1 MNLKFYV
8 STAEKERLNKTT
20 FLSQETPIIGE
31 PVDDFD
37 ILNPTFTVINP
48 PNYLNGF
55 NYFYCEE
62 TQRYYFLDKPRILSG
77 NRVEITGNVDPLF
90 SHMAAINTMKVIAK
104 RSSNHYNKYV
114 IDREQLTSNQKMTQI
129 LSFGRNVCNPA
140 NLTTG
145 SRCFLV
151 ALGKTSIGGE

>member
-8 STAEKERLNKTT
+8 STAEKERLNKTN
-20 FLSQETPIIGE
+20 FLSQETAIIGE

-90 SHMAAINTMKVIAK
+90 SHLTHVNNIPVIAI
-104 RSSNHYNKYV
+104 RSSNLYNKFV
-114 IDREQLTSNQKMTQI
+114 VDKEQITTNNPITQI
-129 LSFGRNVCNPA
+129 LSFGNMVARPA
-140 NLTTG
+140 SLTEG

-151 ALGKTSIGGE
+151 ALGKTSSSR